1 MNIEIDIDG
10 LHCDGKL
17 VMVWADHSDI
27 PSRER
32 LINEFEVPEFYDDEE
47 IAELENKI
55 EELEDEIEDIVK
67 NCKNPLDRLL
77 DDDMPWRKLVDVLKA
92 NLPKGYSIKPQIVET
107 GFAEDLKNGLHK
119 D

>member
-17 VMVWADHSDI
+17 VMVWADASDLVA
-27 PSRER
+27 RDK
-32 LINEFEVPEFYDDEE
+32 LIEEFEVPEFYDDEE

-55 EELEDEIEDIVK
+55 EELEDTIEDLQSDNDCLEEKIG
-67 NCKNPLDRLL
+67 
-77 DDDMPWRKLVDVLKA
+77 KLEAKLKEA
-92 NLPKGYSIKPQIVET
+92 N
-107 GFAEDLKNGLHK
+107 DGLHK

>member
-17 VMVWADHSDI
+17 VMVWADPSDI

-32 LINEFEVPEFYDDEE
+32 LIDEFEVPEFPDDEE

-55 EELEDEIEDIVK
+55 EELDDKNGDLASEIEELKDTIDGLEEK
-67 NCKNPLDRLL
+67 IEK
-77 DDDMPWRKLVDVLKA
+77 LKA
-92 NLPKGYSIKPQIVET
+92 KLKG
-107 GFAEDLKNGLHK
+107 GLK
-119 D
+119 

>member
-10 LHCDGKL
+10 LHCDGEL
-17 VMVWADHSDI
+17 VMVWADPSDI

-55 EELEDEIEDIVK
+55 EELEYNIEEIKDTIEDLESDNDYLQEKIEKLKVK
-67 NCKNPLDRLL
+67 
-77 DDDMPWRKLVDVLKA
+77 LKGGS
-92 NLPKGYSIKPQIVET
+92 K
-107 GFAEDLKNGLHK
+107 
-119 D
+119 

>member
-17 VMVWADHSDI
+17 VMVWADPSDI

-55 EELEDEIEDIVK
+55 DEVEDEIEELKDKIDGLESDKECLEEKLEKLKVK
-67 NCKNPLDRLL
+67 
-77 DDDMPWRKLVDVLKA
+77 LK
-92 NLPKGYSIKPQIVET
+92 G
-107 GFAEDLKNGLHK
+107 G
-119 D
+119 